1 MGEESSLADY
11 EVEKVLVIVPAFD
24 RAQTTLPLCAFRLYE
39 AQQTCSLPCYP
50 LHLNRTGK
58 FKDFPISQ
66 TQKHPMVL
74 RRRQRKIKILSDN
87 GSVQHTVEEQE
98 KDSLESAI
106 KQGNFRRLHRKV
118 SASLSTFNIEEK
130 VQKMLTDGFG
140 DMQTLN
146 DFSAD
151 IQGQVEREVD
161 NWTIT

>member
-1 MGEESSLADY
+1 
-11 EVEKVLVIVPAFD
+11 
-24 RAQTTLPLCAFRLYE
+24 
-39 AQQTCSLPCYP
+39 
-50 LHLNRTGK
+50 
-58 FKDFPISQ
+58 
-66 TQKHPMVL
+66 MVL

-87 GSVQHTVEEQE
+87 GSVQHTVEEQV

-106 KQGNFRRLHRKV
+106 KQGNFRRLQGKV
-118 SASLSTFNIEEK
+118 SPSLSTFNIEEK
-130 VQKMLTDGFG
+130 VQKMLTDGFD

>member
-1 MGEESSLADY
+1 
-11 EVEKVLVIVPAFD
+11 
-24 RAQTTLPLCAFRLYE
+24 
-39 AQQTCSLPCYP
+39 
-50 LHLNRTGK
+50 
-58 FKDFPISQ
+58 
-66 TQKHPMVL
+66 MVL